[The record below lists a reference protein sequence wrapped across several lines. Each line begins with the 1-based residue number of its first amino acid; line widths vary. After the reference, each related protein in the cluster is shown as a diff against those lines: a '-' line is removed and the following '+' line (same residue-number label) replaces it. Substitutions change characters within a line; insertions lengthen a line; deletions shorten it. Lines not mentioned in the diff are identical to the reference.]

1 MRNKIICI
9 LFAAVLCMIL
19 CGCGMDQ
26 TGNRPGTNDMDILPD
41 VTPMISP
48 DTQDGVVNDHDGII
62 GNSHTDGADHDDNGN
77 DSMTGGTNGTSNGG
91 TNSGTNGTSN
101 GGANGSTNGGTNGS
115 AGGGTNGSTNGGT
128 NGTSPTTAPGTSQ
141 NP

>member
-9 LFAAVLCMIL
+9 LFAAFLCMIL

-41 VTPMISP
+41 VTPMITP
-48 DTQDGVVNDHDGII
+48 ETQDGVVNDHDGII
-62 GNSHTDGADHDDNGN
+62 GNNHTGGADHDDNN
-77 DSMTGGTNGTSNGG
+77 DGTANGSTNGTA
-91 TNSGTNGTSN
+91 N
-101 GGANGSTNGGTNGS
+101 GGATGTPNGSTNGGTNG
-115 AGGGTNGSTNGGT
+115 GT
-128 NGTSPTTAPGTSQ
+128 NGTMPTTAPGTKQ

>member
-9 LFAAVLCMIL
+9 LFAAFLCMIL
-19 CGCGMDQ
+19 CGCGINQ

-48 DTQDGVVNDHDGII
+48 DTQDGVVNDHDGVI
-62 GNSHTDGADHDDNGN
+62 GNSHTDGADHDDHN
-77 DSMTGGTNGTSNGG
+77 DGGTSGTANGGTNGTASGG
-91 TNSGTNGTSN
+91 TSSGTSG
-101 GGANGSTNGGTNGS
+101 
-115 AGGGTNGSTNGGT
+115 
-128 NGTSPTTAPGTSQ
+128 GTSPTTAPGTTQ

>member
-9 LFAAVLCMIL
+9 LFAAFLCMIL

-48 DTQDGVVNDHDGII
+48 DTQDGVVNDHDGVI
-62 GNSHTDGADHDDNGN
+62 GNSHTDGADHDDHN
-77 DSMTGGTNGTSNGG
+77 DGGTI
-91 TNSGTNGTSN
+91 SGTNGT
-101 GGANGSTNGGTNGS
+101 ANGGTNGGTS
-115 AGGGTNGSTNGGT
+115 SGTNGS
-128 NGTSPTTAPGTSQ
+128 TSPTTAPGTTQ